1 MKEFFTNSLPTVI
14 ISVIFLAFA
23 FYGHLKINSLEKETR
38 ALTSLMQSTKTEL
51 SSTSLALLDNQNEL
65 DRIKSILGDV
75 SAETRGLSTTL
86 SDTKQNIDDVKSQV
100 GGVQQYVGAIS
111 ISIDTLQK
119 LAKTDPELIKKYSKV
134 YFLSENYIPA
144 ELTTLPT
151 EYAYSSSREE
161 RFLTGTWPHLKTLL
175 DTAVSQGITLY
186 VKSGYRS
193 FEEQKSLKSSYSQLY
208 GKGTAN
214 AFSADQGYSEHQLGT
229 AVDFITTGLGGNL
242 TGFDS
247 TEGYKW
253 LQNNAHRFGF
263 VLSYPKGN
271 DYYVYEPW
279 HWRFVGVKLATYLAE
294 NNKRFYDMDQRE
306 IDTYLVSFFDS
317 Q

>member
-51 SSTSLALLDNQNEL
+51 SSMSLALLDNQNEL

-134 YFLSENYIPA
+134 YFLSENYIPVG
-144 ELTTLPT
+144 LTTLPT
-151 EYAYSSSREE
+151 EYTYSSNREE